1 MLKDEQKKFIVTKIE
16 TIEEDIASQKLAQRA
31 FKVGYFGISA
41 MLCSL
46 MVDHVVLQTYLDYLA
61 LIIGKLSFSALST
74 FNIIMLISE
83 VAEKIGLENQKE
95 VLKSLLE
102 ESNVEHNDLGLG
114 K

>member
-1 MLKDEQKKFIVTKIE
+1 
-16 TIEEDIASQKLAQRA
+16 
-31 FKVGYFGISA
+31 

-74 FNIIMLISE
+74 FNIIMLLISE
-83 VAEKIGLENQKE
+83 VAERIGLENQKE
-95 VLKSLLE
+95 ALKSLLE
-102 ESNVEHNDLGLG
+102 ESNVENNDLGLG